1 MNRAEVN
8 TEDAGERSLKGVPE
22 PVRLFRLL
30 GALRPLLPLPPPDQ
44 IEIEPP
50 GEITTH
56 LNAAFQAAL
65 RKAEDAWPARARV
78 FIGAGLAAMLAVAA
92 AFFALAR
99 LGALP

>member
-1 MNRAEVN
+1 MTTRREFLVLAAAALAAP
-8 TEDAGERSLKGVPE
+8 TADA
-22 PVRLFRLL
+22 
-30 GALRPLLPLPPPDQ
+30 Q
-44 IEIEPP
+44 IGP
-50 GEITTH
+50 
-56 LNAAFQAAL
+56 NQAAL